1 MHMKLNLI
9 TIGLLAVSGSSMA
22 ANFSVHHANTSTVN
36 TSAYQCSK
44 CEGTVGVSGDVGVSM
59 GYTDTDDIRSG
70 NHFGREDEGALGALN
85 ADVTLRNKTGHQTRF
100 EAHDLGLDNGS
111 ARLSAKQSGVYQAQ
125 VDYQRLTTFDASAQT
140 GLWHN
145 NGLLT
150 SSNQLRNVDLA
161 LERERIGMGV
171 SYDLTDDFT
180 ALVDYQHEAKT
191 GNKRSSL
198 LAQSPM
204 NFVQPVDSSTENV
217 SAGFQLNGHNWNSE
231 LMYTGSFYRNDVD
244 DLSLTYMSDVYA
256 ATPDND
262 AHQVSLSGQYL
273 FDRTS
278 VYGKFALGRMIQDSN
293 LIQMTG
299 NPIQNWDGEV
309 DTTDARVGFT
319 SMLNPKWRL
328 NGQFDYS
335 DRDNKSSVYEFAQL
349 ELDPVTGTFKENIPL
364 DIERTGVKLQSRYR
378 INSTYRVTGGYEYKE
393 VERSYSARE
402 TTEENKLWA
411 KLNINALDNLRFDVK
426 GLYEN
431 RDGSTYDA
439 SRVTSSEDNPLLRK
453 FYLADRERT
462 GIEASMNHTPLSW
475 LSIDLSGHYHNDD
488 YDSTEIGLTEAED
501 YGYDLN
507 VGISFSDQLQGY
519 ALAGQQW
526 INSDMAGSASFGQA
540 DWYSDE
546 QDSFINLGAGMSY
559 SGLLDGMM
567 TVGVDYL
574 FANSDSDSAAGGE
587 AYGDY
592 YSYSHNVDL
601 YAKFALSER
610 LGLKVDY
617 RYERYYDTDYAAA
630 DIDGIS
636 GLVTLGN
643 LDHNYN
649 AHLVMLTVS
658 YQLP

>member
-22 ANFSVHHANTSTVN
+22 ANFSVQHANTSKVN
-36 TSAYQCSK
+36 TNAYQCSQ
-44 CEGTVGVSGDVGVSM
+44 CESSVGLSGEVSVGV
-59 GYTDTDDIRSG
+59 GYTNASDIRSG
-70 NHFGREDEGALGALN
+70 NRFGREDEGALGALN
-85 ADVTLRNKTGHQTRF
+85 ADVTLRNQTGHQTRF
-100 EAHDLGLDNGS
+100 EAHDLGLDNS
-111 ARLSAKQSGVYQAQ
+111 DARLSAKQSGVYQAQ
-125 VDYQRLTTFDASAQT
+125 IDYQLLTTYDASVQT

-150 SSNQLRNVDLA
+150 PSSQLRNLDLA

-171 SYDLTDDFT
+171 SYDLLDNFT
-180 ALVDYQHEAKT
+180 ALVDYQHETKT
-191 GNKRSSL
+191 GNQRSSL
-198 LAQSPM
+198 LAYSPM
-204 NFVQPVDSSTENV
+204 NFAQPVDASTESVN
-217 SAGFQLNGHNWNSE
+217 AGLQLTGDNWSSE
-231 LMYTGSFYRNDVD
+231 LMYSGSFYRNDVD
-244 DLSLTYMSDVYA
+244 DLSLTYLSDVYA

-262 AHQVSLSGQYL
+262 AHQVSLSGQYQYN
-273 FDRTS
+273 RTNM
-278 VYGKFALGRMIQDSN
+278 YGKLAMGRMIQDSN

-299 NPIQNWDGEV
+299 NPIQNWDGQV
-309 DTTDARVGFT
+309 DTTDARLGFT
-319 SMLNPKWRL
+319 TMVNPKWRL
-328 NGQFDYS
+328 NGQLDYS
-335 DRDNKSSVYEFAQL
+335 DRDNKSSVYEFTQL
-349 ELDPVTGTFKENIPL
+349 ELDPVTGAFKQNIPL
-364 DIERTGVKLQSRYR
+364 DIERTGVKLQTAYR

-402 TTEENKLWA
+402 TTEEGKLWA
-411 KLNINALDNLRFDVK
+411 KLNIKALDNLRFDVK

-462 GIEASMNHTPLSW
+462 GIEARMNHTPLSW
-475 LSIDLSGHYHNDD
+475 LSIDLSAHYANDD
-488 YDSTEIGLTEAED
+488 YDDTRIGLTESED

-507 VGISFSDQLQGY
+507 AGFNFSNGLQGY

-526 INSDMAGSASFGQA
+526 INSDVTGFNQA
-540 DWYSDE
+540 NWYSGE
-546 QDSFINLGAGMSY
+546 EDSFINLGAGLSY

-574 FANSDSDSAAGGE
+574 FANSSSDASAGGE

-592 YSYSHNVDL
+592 YSYSHNVDV

-617 RYERYYDTDYAAA
+617 RYERYYDTDYASA
-630 DIDGIS
+630 DIDGIA
-636 GLVTLGN
+636 GLVTLGD